1 MTRAEPRTVIIAA
14 DPLARAGLAGLITA
28 AGIPVVGQVAP
39 PDDLAETA
47 AIYQPDVLLWDL
59 GWAPDTYLEQIVD
72 FMQPESEVSGPRLL
86 ALLPGEESA
95 ATLWQAGVRGL
106 LLRSASQD
114 QLAAALVAVAEG
126 LVVLDP
132 RLPTLLVR
140 SPADNGEALAE
151 PLTPREMEVLQLL
164 AQGLANKTIARQLQI
179 SEHTVKFHVNAILG
193 KLGAQSRT
201 DAVVRA
207 SRAGLVL
214 L

>member
-1 MTRAEPRTVIIAA
+1 
-14 DPLARAGLAGLITA
+14 AGLASLITA
-28 AGIPVVGQVAP
+28 AGIPVVGQVSP

-59 GWAPDTYLEQIVD
+59 GWTPDSYLEQIVA
-72 FMQPESEVSGPRLL
+72 FMQPESEDSGPRLL

-106 LLRSASQD
+106 LLRAASQD

-140 SPADNGEALAE
+140 APAENGEVLAE
-151 PLTPREMEVLQLL
+151 PLTPRE
-164 AQGLANKTIARQLQI
+164 
-179 SEHTVKFHVNAILG
+179 
-193 KLGAQSRT
+193 
-201 DAVVRA
+201 
-207 SRAGLVL
+207 
-214 L
+214 